1 MEIKRQVSV
10 LSLCLFLGVGILG
23 CMLVQSGESQAEES
37 GKVKWDRIEGV
48 VVPGSAIGSLNV
60 VAGVNSVGFSWTT
73 TMGKASVNL
82 QDEKVQFWV
91 KGLVLAA
98 QNPGG
103 GPLVIGTPSPAV
115 TAVKGTIVCNATD
128 LFPFSNVVLV
138 DTDSVPL
145 SPQGDAQFQGK
156 VNLPVVCDNM
166 AFLIRVA
173 SPGPVF
179 NQWIAY
185 GAVRTP

>member
-1 MEIKRQVSV
+1 MKAKKQVSV
-10 LSLCLFLGVGILG
+10 LSLCLLMGVGILG
-23 CMLVQSGESQAEES
+23 SMVALS
-37 GKVKWDRIEGV
+37 GKSQGEDSGAVKWDRIEGV
-48 VVPGSAIGSLNV
+48 TVPGSAIGSLNV

-73 TMGKASVNL
+73 TMGKAHVNL
-82 QDEKVQFWV
+82 HNDRLQFSV
-91 KGLVLAA
+91 KGLVLAS

-103 GPLVIGTPSPAV
+103 GLVIGTPSPAV
-115 TAVKGTIVCNATD
+115 TAIKGTVVCHAAD
-128 LFPFSNVVLV
+128 PPPFSNVVLV
-138 DTDSVPL
+138 DTDPVSL

-156 VNLPVVCDNM
+156 VNLPVLCDNM

-173 SPGPVF
+173 DGGLI